1 MEEPAEFLEDFLQRA
16 GILFSDTPCLF
27 GTRIVVIATRI
38 TASSTWDLFW
48 WGRIAGH
55 GASVVSE
62 PKSGA

>member
-1 MEEPAEFLEDFLQRA
+1 MEEPAELLEGFPKLA
-16 GILFSDTPCLF
+16 GMLFSDQPCLF
-27 GTRIVVIATRI
+27 GTRI

-62 PKSGA
+62 PKSRA